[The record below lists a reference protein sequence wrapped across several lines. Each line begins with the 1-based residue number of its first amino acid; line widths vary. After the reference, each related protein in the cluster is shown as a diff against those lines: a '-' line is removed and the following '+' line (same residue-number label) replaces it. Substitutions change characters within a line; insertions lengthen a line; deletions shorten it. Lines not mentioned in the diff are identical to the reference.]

1 MATYITLARWREQGV
16 RNARDTVD
24 RAEQA
29 RQAIERAGG
38 RLTGFC
44 WTQGEYDLVAVMEL
58 PDDETAAAIV
68 LATAMLGHVRTQTL
82 RAFGAEE
89 MRRILQRLP
98 PG

>member
-1 MATYITLARWREQGV
+1 MATSITLARWTEQGI

-24 RAEQA
+24 RLEQA

-38 RLTGFC
+38 RLTGFY
-44 WTQGEYDLVAVMEL
+44 WTQGEYDLVAITEF
-58 PDDETAAAIV
+58 PDDETATAFV
-68 LATAMLGHVRTQTL
+68 LATATLGNVRTQTL

-89 MRRILQRLP
+89 MRRILQKLP